1 MAASSSSFHWVDMS
15 SLYLAP
21 TRASLRDNRKR
32 TIAGERQVTQA
43 LGPAIIKGGHL
54 DLRFRSWCQVPAA
67 WCKHKAGAFFNYP
80 HGHLT
85 MQAKND
91 VMSFLHRDGVVW
103 PEPASPVDPIYN
115 SVNDMTPYDG
125 PRVLRVRLKLLKRK
139 AF

>member
-1 MAASSSSFHWVDMS
+1 
-15 SLYLAP
+15 
-21 TRASLRDNRKR
+21 
-32 TIAGERQVTQA
+32 
-43 LGPAIIKGGHL
+43 
-54 DLRFRSWCQVPAA
+54 
-67 WCKHKAGAFFNYP
+67 
-80 HGHLT
+80 